1 MIIQTAVRRPVA
13 ILMVFLGLV
22 LIGFQARQ
30 RLSVDLLPSIN
41 YPNLTVITNY
51 SDTPADDL
59 TRLVTQPLEEVIT
72 GLAGVR
78 RVVSKTREG
87 VSTITVQYEWGTE
100 MDFANL
106 HLREAIDRVAYR
118 EDFPAAADRPLILR
132 WDPSARPIAIMV
144 LNGDGPMA
152 RMTEFAREVVKPA
165 LEQINGVS
173 QAEVIGGAEREILV
187 RPDFDKLRL
196 YGLTMGDLSQA
207 LSVANISF
215 PGGRIRKGPLHLPLR
230 ILGEFENLDEI
241 RQTEIPA
248 AGPGI
253 IINDVA
259 EVLDTTK
266 EPEGHTLITDR
277 EVVSLHL
284 YKEVG
289 ENTIETTAEV
299 DKILGILGGQYTELD
314 YRFIY
319 RDADFVQESFQG
331 LWDSLKFGGLL
342 AFLVLFLFLM
352 DWHSPI
358 VVGLA
363 IPVSIMT
370 TFAFLYFA
378 DVGLNLMSLGG
389 LSLAAGMLVDN
400 SIVVL
405 ENINRHLKLPRQPG
419 DTRATICARAAAEVA
434 SPVVAATL
442 TTVAVFFPVIYVPG
456 VAGEFFRDQALTVTI
471 SLSISILVSLLLQSM
486 LTAHIKSTMTFIIV
500 MVPVALAVYLG
511 QTLLA
516 EQWAKLWV
524 KLALIAAG
532 GILGAILN
540 IFLEPFVAR
549 QADKTG
555 NEEPPR
561 VFRPF
566 NAGFNFVMK
575 RYHGLL
581 EKVLDHKLAFLCVL
595 LVGLAVVAFSAT
607 QMRLSFM
614 PDRTRGDFN
623 LALELP
629 AGTPLEAT
637 EELSRRLAAFLAPME
652 EVVTVYSQVGVTE
665 KTLASLKEYSA
676 ANTARL
682 RVMLRP
688 SREGRQ
694 DLRRVKDRLQPLL
707 EAEEGLIFTYHEEGV
722 GLREILASGEAA
734 FTLGVVAEKG
744 DDALA
749 AAADLLPRLRAI
761 DGLADLEM
769 DRVLGNPTVEVT
781 IDREKALRFDLEP
794 DQLAGE
800 LRNRIQGTVATTY
813 NEIEQR
819 IDIAVRLP
827 LDQRYDLPTV
837 LASPVAV
844 GGGKTVPL
852 GSFVLKSTGT
862 PVRELVRRDQRRQ
875 ITISGDVDGRSVAD
889 VWTDVNALLEN
900 LDTTEGVAFV
910 TGGEQEE
917 INSSFHDL
925 GYALLL
931 SALLVYMILAAQF
944 ESFLDPL
951 IISAVLPIGVGGA
964 LLALLLTGQTLN
976 IISLIGMI
984 ALLGIAVNDAI
995 VKVAT
1000 IRRLR
1005 GEGRPGR
1012 AAILEASSLRFR
1024 PIIMTTVTTVLA
1036 MIPMGL
1042 GLGTGEQMQRP
1053 LALTIIGGLSIAT
1066 LLTLFL
1072 TPVVYEM
1079 LHRRTD
1085 KEY

>member
-1 MIIQTAVRRPVA
+1 MIIQTAVRRPVT
-13 ILMVFLGLV
+13 ILMLFAGLV

-41 YPNLTVITNY
+41 YPNLTVISNY

-78 RVVSKTREG
+78 RVISKTREG
-87 VSTITVQYEWGTE
+87 VSTITVAYEWGTE

-118 EDFPAAADRPLILR
+118 DDFPEDADRPLILR
-132 WDPSARPIAIMV
+132 WDPSARPIAILV
-144 LNGDGPMA
+144 LHGDDPMA

-187 RPDFDKLRL
+187 RPDFDRLRL
-196 YGLTMGDLSQA
+196 YGLTMEDLSTA
-207 LSVANISF
+207 LRVANISF

-241 RQTEIPA
+241 RKTEIPA

-253 IINDVA
+253 TIGDVA
-259 EVLDTTK
+259 EVLDTIK
-266 EPEGHTLITDR
+266 EPEGFTLNGDE

-289 ENTIETTAEV
+289 ENTISTTEEV
-299 DKILGILGGQYTELD
+299 DKVLGILGDQYSEFD
-314 YRFIY
+314 YTFIY
-319 RDADFVQESFQG
+319 KDAEFVKESFQG
-331 LWDSLKFGGLL
+331 LEDSLKYGAGL
-342 AFLVLFLFLM
+342 AFLVLFFFLM
-352 DWHSPI
+352 NWRSPV

-363 IPVSIMT
+363 IPVSIIT

-378 DVGLNLMSLGG
+378 GVGLNLMSLGG

-405 ENINRHLKLPRQPG
+405 ENINRHLKLKKGSKTPI
-419 DTRATICARAAAEVA
+419 DEICANATAEVA
-434 SPVVAATL
+434 SPVIAATL

-456 VAGEFFRDQALTVTI
+456 IAGEFFRDQALTVTI
-471 SLSISILVSLLLQSM
+471 SLVVSIFAALLLQPM
-486 LTAHIKSTMTFIIV
+486 LSAHILKTPKEIPSLIFQ
-500 MVPVALAVYLG
+500 PGERAFQAVIR
-511 QTLLA
+511 A
-516 EQWAKLWV
+516 
-524 KLALIAAG
+524 
-532 GILGAILN
+532 
-540 IFLEPFVAR
+540 
-549 QADKTG
+549 
-555 NEEPPR
+555 
-561 VFRPF
+561 
-566 NAGFNFVMK
+566 
-575 RYHGLL
+575 YHGLL
-581 EKVLDHKLAFLCVL
+581 VKVMDHKLAFMVVL
-595 LVGLAVVAFSAT
+595 LVALTGAGLLGKGLK
-607 QMRLSFM
+607 LSFM
-614 PDRTRGDFN
+614 PDRTRGDFTM
-623 LALELP
+623 AVELP
-629 AGTPLEAT
+629 AGTPLEMTYAT
-637 EELSRRLAAFLAPME
+637 ASDLAGYLTTME
-652 EVVTVYSQVGVTE
+652 EVVTVYTQVGETE
-665 KTLASLKEYSA
+665 KTLASLKEYSS
-676 ANTARL
+676 ANTARI

-688 SREGRQ
+688 SRHGREDMQ
-694 DLRRVKDRLQPLL
+694 KVKERLQSRL
-707 EAEEGLIFTYHEEGV
+707 ADKEGAIFVFSEEGV
-722 GLREILASGEAA
+722 GLREILASGEAS
-734 FTLGVVAEKG
+734 FTLGIVAEKSE
-744 DDALA
+744 DARLVA
-749 AAADLLPRLRAI
+749 EQLLPRLRAI
-761 DGLADLEM
+761 DGLADVEM
-769 DRVLGNPTVEVT
+769 DRMMGNPTIEVT
-781 IDREKALRFDLEP
+781 VDREKALRFGLEP
-794 DQLAGE
+794 EALARE

-827 LDQRYDLPTV
+827 RDQRYDLAMV

-844 GGGKTVPL
+844 GEGKTVPL
-852 GSFVLKSTGT
+852 GSFMIQTRGT
-862 PVRELVRRDQRRQ
+862 PVREIVRRDQRRQ
-875 ITISGDVDGRSVAD
+875 ITISGDVDGRGLAD
-889 VWTDVNALLEN
+889 VWHDVDALLGS
-900 LDTTEGVAFV
+900 TVVAEGVAFV

-917 INSSFHDL
+917 INSSFRDL

-931 SALLVYMILAAQF
+931 SVLLVYMILAAQF

-951 IISAVLPIGVGGA
+951 IISAVLPVGIAGA
-964 LLALLLTGQTLN
+964 LVTLFLTGQSMN
-976 IISLIGMI
+976 IMSLIGMI

-1005 GEGRPGR
+1005 SEGLPGR
-1012 AAILEASSLRFR
+1012 EAILAASSLRFR
-1024 PIIMTTVTTVLA
+1024 PIVMTTVTTVLA
-1036 MIPMGL
+1036 MLPMGL

>member
-13 ILMVFLGLV
+13 ILMLFAGLV

-30 RLSVDLLPSIN
+30 RLPVDLLPAIN
-41 YPNLTVITNY
+41 YPNLTVITNWA
-51 SDTPADDL
+51 DTPADDL

-87 VSTITVQYEWGTE
+87 VSTITVQYEWGTG

-118 EDFPAAADRPLILR
+118 DDFPEAADRPLILR
-132 WDPSARPIAIMV
+132 WDPSARPIAILVMH
-144 LNGDGPMA
+144 GDDPMA

-187 RPDFDKLRL
+187 QPDFGKLRL
-196 YGLTMGDLSQA
+196 YNLTMEDLATA
-207 LSVANISF
+207 LRVANISF

-241 RQTEIPA
+241 RATEIPA

-253 IINDVA
+253 TIGDVA
-259 EVLDTTK
+259 TVSDTTK
-266 EPEGHTLITDR
+266 EPEGFTLTGSD

-289 ENTIETTAEV
+289 ENTIATTAEV
-299 DKILGILGGQYTELD
+299 DKVLTILGGQYPD
-314 YRFIY
+314 FAWSFIY

-331 LWDSLKFGGLL
+331 LQSSLLYGSAL
-342 AFLVLFLFLM
+342 AFLVLFLALM
-352 DWHSPI
+352 DWRSPI

-378 DVGLNLMSLGG
+378 KVGLNLMSLGG

-405 ENINRHLKLPRQPG
+405 ENINRHLKNARGSAEAVG
-419 DTRATICARAAAEVA
+419 DICARAAQEVA

-471 SLSISILVSLLLQSM
+471 SLLVSILAALLLQPM
-486 LTAHIKSTMTFIIV
+486 LSAHILRA
-500 MVPVALAVYLG
+500 PGDRPAAL
-511 QTLLA
+511 
-516 EQWAKLWV
+516 
-524 KLALIAAG
+524 
-532 GILGAILN
+532 
-540 IFLEPFVAR
+540 
-549 QADKTG
+549 
-555 NEEPPR
+555 
-561 VFRPF
+561 FRPF
-566 NAGFNFVMK
+566 DAFVRMLM
-575 RYHGLL
+575 RGYHRLL
-581 EKVLDHKLAFLCVL
+581 EKALDRKLAFFAVL
-595 LVGLAVVAFSAT
+595 TVAVGLAGWLGT
-607 QMRLSFM
+607 DLRLTFM
-614 PDRTRGDFN
+614 PDRTRGDFT

-629 AGTPLEAT
+629 AGTPLEVTHDAAAD
-637 EELSRRLAAFLAPME
+637 LAAFIAPMP
-652 EVVTVYSQVGVTE
+652 EVETVYAQVGVTE

-676 ANTARL
+676 ANTARI
-682 RVMLRP
+682 RVMLHP
-688 SREGRQ
+688 SRHGRR
-694 DLRRVKDRLQPLL
+694 DMEAVKKRLLGRL
-707 EAEEGLIFTYHEEGV
+707 ENRQGALWSFREEGV
-722 GLREILASGEAA
+722 GLREILASGESA
-734 FTLGVVAEKG
+734 FTLGITAERG
-744 DDALA
+744 DEALA
-749 AAADLLPRLRAI
+749 VADDLLARLRKVP
-761 DGLADLEM
+761 GLADLEM

-781 IDREKALRFDLEP
+781 VDREKALRYGLEP
-794 DQLAGE
+794 DALAAE

-819 IDIAVRLP
+819 IDIAVRLAR
-827 LDQRYDLPTV
+827 DERYDLAAV
-837 LASPVAV
+837 LSSPVAV
-844 GGGKTVPL
+844 AEGRTVPL
-852 GSFVLKSTGT
+852 GTFVLQTVGQ
-862 PVRELVRRDQRRQ
+862 PVREIVRRDQRRQ
-875 ITISGDVDGRSVAD
+875 VTLSGDVGGRSVAD
-889 VWTDVNALLEN
+889 VWMDVNGMLAG
-900 LDTTEGVAFV
+900 LDLPEGVGFV

-917 INSSFHDL
+917 INNSFRDL

-944 ESFLDPL
+944 ESFVDPL
-951 IISAVLPIGVGGA
+951 IITAVLPVGVAGA
-964 LLALLLTGQTLN
+964 LLTLWLTGQSLN

-1005 GEGRPGR
+1005 ADGMSGR
-1012 AAILEASSLRFR
+1012 AAVLEAGELRFR
-1024 PIIMTTVTTVLA
+1024 PIMMTTVTTVLA
-1036 MIPMGL
+1036 MVPMGL

-1053 LALTIIGGLSIAT
+1053 LAITIIGGLSFAT
-1066 LLTLFL
+1066 LLTLYL
-1072 TPVVYEM
+1072 TPLVYEM
-1079 LHRRTD
+1079 IHRRLD
-1085 KEY
+1085 REY

>member
-13 ILMVFLGLV
+13 ILMLFAGLV
-22 LIGFQARQ
+22 LIGVQARQ
-30 RLSVDLLPSIN
+30 RLSVDLLPAIN

-106 HLREAIDRVAYR
+106 HLREAIDRVSYR
-118 EDFPAAADRPLILR
+118 DDFPVDADRPLILR
-132 WDPSARPIAIMV
+132 WDPSARPIAILVMH
-144 LNGDGPMA
+144 GSDPMA

-187 RPDFDKLRL
+187 RPDFDRLRL
-196 YGLTMGDLSQA
+196 YGLTMENLGEA
-207 LSVANISF
+207 LRVANISF
-215 PGGRIRKGPLHLPLR
+215 PGGRIRKGPLQLPLR

-241 RQTEIPA
+241 RDTEIPA
-248 AGPGI
+248 ARPGI
-253 IINDVA
+253 TIGDVA

-266 EPEGHTLITDR
+266 EPEGFTLTGDE

-289 ENTIETTAEV
+289 ENTIETTKEV
-299 DKILGILGGQYTELD
+299 DKVLGILGGQYSDLA
-314 YRFIY
+314 YSFIY
-319 RDADFVQESFQG
+319 RDADFVAESFKGMQ
-331 LWDSLKFGGLL
+331 DSLLYGSAL
-342 AFLVLFLFLM
+342 AFMVLFMFLM
-352 DWHSPI
+352 DWRSPL

-363 IPVSIMT
+363 IPVSILT

-405 ENINRHLKLPRQPG
+405 ENINRHLKLSRGSGTPIG
-419 DTRATICARAAAEVA
+419 DICAMATNEVA
-434 SPVVAATL
+434 SPVIAATL

-456 VAGEFFRDQALTVTI
+456 IAGEFFRDQALTVTI
-471 SLSISILVSLLLQSM
+471 SLVVSIFAALLLQPM
-486 LTAHIKSTMTFIIV
+486 LSAHILKAPKDRPSLFF
-500 MVPVALAVYLG
+500 VPFENAFQAV
-511 QTLLA
+511 Q
-516 EQWAKLWV
+516 
-524 KLALIAAG
+524 
-532 GILGAILN
+532 
-540 IFLEPFVAR
+540 R
-549 QADKTG
+549 
-555 NEEPPR
+555 
-561 VFRPF
+561 
-566 NAGFNFVMK
+566 
-575 RYHGLL
+575 RYHALL
-581 EKVLDHKLAFLCVL
+581 ETVMEHKIAFLVL
-595 LVGLAVVAFSAT
+595 VLVGLAGGGFLGSN
-607 QMRLSFM
+607 MRLGFM
-614 PDRTRGDFN
+614 PDRTRGDFT
-623 LALELP
+623 LAMELP
-629 AGTPLEAT
+629 AGTPLEMT
-637 EELSRRLAAFLAPME
+637 NELSGNLAAALAPMK
-652 EVVTVYSQVGVTE
+652 EVETVYTQVGVTE
-665 KTLASLKEYSA
+665 KTLASLKDYSA
-676 ANTARL
+676 ANTARI

-688 SREGRQ
+688 SRDGRA
-694 DLRRVKDRLQPLL
+694 DLKAVRDMLQPLL
-707 EAEEGLIFTYHEEGV
+707 DNIQGGTFVYSEEGV
-722 GLREILASGEAA
+722 GLREILASGESA
-734 FTLGVVAEKG
+734 FTLGIVAEKSEE
-744 DDALA
+744 ARLA
-749 AAADLLPRLRAI
+749 AAALLPQLHAI
-761 DGLADLEM
+761 TGLEDVEM

-781 IDREKALRFDLEP
+781 IDRETALRFGLEP
-794 DQLAGE
+794 DMLARE

-827 LDQRYDLPTV
+827 RDQRYNLSTV
-837 LASPVAV
+837 LASPVTLAE
-844 GGGKTVPL
+844 GKTAPL
-852 GSFVLKSTGT
+852 GSFVVQTTGT
-862 PVRELVRRDQRRQ
+862 PVREIVRRDQRRQ
-875 ITISGDVDGRSVAD
+875 ITLSGDVNDRSMAD
-889 VWTDVNALLEN
+889 VWHDVDALLATQ
-900 LDTTEGVAFV
+900 DVGEGVAFV

-917 INSSFHDL
+917 INSSFRDL
-925 GYALLL
+925 GFALLL

-951 IISAVLPIGVGGA
+951 IISAVLPVGIMGA
-964 LLALLLTGQTLN
+964 LITLFITGQTLN
-976 IISLIGMI
+976 IISLIGLI

-1005 GEGRPGR
+1005 ADGMGGRQ
-1012 AAILEASSLRFR
+1012 AILEASTLRFR
-1024 PIIMTTVTTVLA
+1024 PILMTTVTTVLA

-1053 LALTIIGGLSIAT
+1053 LAITIIGGLTIAT

-1072 TPVVYEM
+1072 TPVVYEA
-1079 LHRRTD
+1079 LHRATD

>member
-1 MIIQTAVRRPVA
+1 
-13 ILMVFLGLV
+13 
-22 LIGFQARQ
+22 
-30 RLSVDLLPSIN
+30 VDLLPAIN
-41 YPNLTVITNY
+41 YPNLTVITNWA
-51 SDTPADDL
+51 DTPADDL

-87 VSTITVQYEWGTE
+87 VSTITVQYEWGTG

-118 EDFPAAADRPLILR
+118 DDFPEAADRPLILR
-132 WDPSARPIAIMV
+132 WDPSARPIAILVMH
-144 LNGDGPMA
+144 GDDPMA

-187 RPDFDKLRL
+187 QPDFGKLRL
-196 YGLTMGDLSQA
+196 YNLTMEDLATA
-207 LSVANISF
+207 LRVANISF

-241 RQTEIPA
+241 RATEIPA

-253 IINDVA
+253 TIGDVA
-259 EVLDTTK
+259 TVSDTTK
-266 EPEGHTLITDR
+266 EPEGFTLTGSD

-289 ENTIETTAEV
+289 ENTIATTAEV
-299 DKILGILGGQYTELD
+299 DKVLTILGGQYPD
-314 YRFIY
+314 FAWSFIY

-331 LWDSLKFGGLL
+331 LQSSLLYGSAL
-342 AFLVLFLFLM
+342 AFLVLFLALM
-352 DWHSPI
+352 DWRSPI

-378 DVGLNLMSLGG
+378 KVGLNLMSLGG

-405 ENINRHLKLPRQPG
+405 ENINRHLKNARGSAEAVG
-419 DTRATICARAAAEVA
+419 DICARAAQEVA

-471 SLSISILVSLLLQSM
+471 SLLVSILAALLLQPM
-486 LTAHIKSTMTFIIV
+486 LSAHILRA
-500 MVPVALAVYLG
+500 PGDRPAAL
-511 QTLLA
+511 
-516 EQWAKLWV
+516 
-524 KLALIAAG
+524 
-532 GILGAILN
+532 
-540 IFLEPFVAR
+540 
-549 QADKTG
+549 
-555 NEEPPR
+555 
-561 VFRPF
+561 FRPF
-566 NAGFNFVMK
+566 DAFVRMLM
-575 RYHGLL
+575 RGYHRLL
-581 EKVLDHKLAFLCVL
+581 EKALDRKLAFFAVL
-595 LVGLAVVAFSAT
+595 TVAVGLAGWLGT
-607 QMRLSFM
+607 DLRLTFM
-614 PDRTRGDFN
+614 PDRTRGDFT

-629 AGTPLEAT
+629 AGTPLEVTHDAAAD
-637 EELSRRLAAFLAPME
+637 LAAFIAPMP
-652 EVVTVYSQVGVTE
+652 EVETVYAQVGVTE

-676 ANTARL
+676 ANTARI
-682 RVMLRP
+682 RVMLHP
-688 SREGRQ
+688 SRHGRR
-694 DLRRVKDRLQPLL
+694 DMEAVKKRLLGRL
-707 EAEEGLIFTYHEEGV
+707 ENRQGALWSFREEGV
-722 GLREILASGEAA
+722 GLREILASGESA
-734 FTLGVVAEKG
+734 FTLGITAERG
-744 DDALA
+744 DEALA
-749 AAADLLPRLRAI
+749 VADDLLARLRKVP
-761 DGLADLEM
+761 GLADLEM

-781 IDREKALRFDLEP
+781 VDREKALRYGLEP
-794 DQLAGE
+794 DALAAE

-819 IDIAVRLP
+819 IDIAVRLAR
-827 LDQRYDLPTV
+827 DERYDLAAV
-837 LASPVAV
+837 LSSPVAV
-844 GGGKTVPL
+844 AEGRTVPL
-852 GSFVLKSTGT
+852 GTFVLQTVGQ
-862 PVRELVRRDQRRQ
+862 PVREIVRRDQRRQ
-875 ITISGDVDGRSVAD
+875 VTLSGDVGGRSVAD
-889 VWTDVNALLEN
+889 VWIDVNRMLAG
-900 LDTTEGVAFV
+900 LDLPEGVGFV

-917 INSSFHDL
+917 INNSFRDL

-944 ESFLDPL
+944 ESFVDPL
-951 IISAVLPIGVGGA
+951 IITAVLPVGVAGA
-964 LLALLLTGQTLN
+964 LLTLWLTGQSLN

-1005 GEGRPGR
+1005 ADGMSGR
-1012 AAILEASSLRFR
+1012 AAVLEAGELRFR
-1024 PIIMTTVTTVLA
+1024 PIMMTTVTTVLA
-1036 MIPMGL
+1036 MVPMGL

-1053 LALTIIGGLSIAT
+1053 LAITIIGGLSFAT
-1066 LLTLFL
+1066 LLTLYL
-1072 TPVVYEM
+1072 TPLVYEM
-1079 LHRRTD
+1079 IHRRLD
-1085 KEY
+1085 REY

>member
-13 ILMVFLGLV
+13 ILMLFAGLV

-30 RLSVDLLPSIN
+30 RLSVDLLPAIN

-51 SDTPADDL
+51 TDTPADDL

-78 RVVSKTREG
+78 RVISKTREG

-106 HLREAIDRVAYR
+106 HLREAIDRVSYR
-118 EDFPAAADRPLILR
+118 EDFPEDADRPLILR

-144 LNGDGPMA
+144 LHGDDPMA

-196 YGLTMGDLSQA
+196 YGLTMEDLSTA
-207 LSVANISF
+207 LRVANISF

-241 RQTEIPA
+241 RKTEIPA

-253 IINDVA
+253 TIGDLA
-259 EVLDTTK
+259 EVVDTIK
-266 EPEGHTLITDR
+266 EPEGFTLIGD
-277 EVVSLHL
+277 EDVVSLHL

-289 ENTIETTAEV
+289 ENTISATAEV
-299 DKILGILGGQYTELD
+299 DVVLDILADQYPDFD
-314 YRFIY
+314 YSFIY
-319 RDADFVQESFQG
+319 KDAEFVQESFKG
-331 LWDSLKFGGLL
+331 LEDSLKYGAGL
-342 AFLVLFLFLM
+342 AFLVLFFFLM
-352 DWHSPI
+352 NWRSPL

-405 ENINRHLKLPRQPG
+405 ENINRHLKLKRGSRTPIG
-419 DTRATICARAAAEVA
+419 DICSAAAAEVA
-434 SPVVAATL
+434 SPVIAATL

-456 VAGEFFRDQALTVTI
+456 IAGEFFRDQALTVTI
-471 SLSISILVSLLLQSM
+471 SLVVSIFAALLLQPM
-486 LTAHIKSTMTFIIV
+486 LSAHILKTPKD
-500 MVPVALAVYLG
+500 VPS
-511 QTLLA
+511 LL
-516 EQWAKLWV
+516 
-524 KLALIAAG
+524 
-532 GILGAILN
+532 
-540 IFLEPFVAR
+540 
-549 QADKTG
+549 
-555 NEEPPR
+555 
-561 VFRPF
+561 FRPGERAF
-566 NAGFNFVMK
+566 QAVMD

-581 EKVLDHKLAFLCVL
+581 GRVMDHKAVFLGLLLIALAGAGL
-595 LVGLAVVAFSAT
+595 LAMN
-607 QMRLSFM
+607 MRLSFM
-614 PDRTRGDFN
+614 PDRTRGDFT
-623 LALELP
+623 LAMELP
-629 AGTPLEAT
+629 AGTPLEMTYQTA
-637 EELSRRLAAFLAPME
+637 SDLAGFLVPME
-652 EVVTVYSQVGVTE
+652 EVVTVYTQVGVTE
-665 KTLASLKEYSA
+665 KTLASLKEYSS
-676 ANTARL
+676 ANTARI

-688 SREGRQ
+688 SRQGQRDMQ
-694 DLRRVKDRLQPLL
+694 QVKDRLESRLHGQ
-707 EAEEGLIFTYHEEGV
+707 EGAIFVFSEEGV
-722 GLREILASGEAA
+722 GLREILASGESA
-734 FTLGVVAEKG
+734 FTLGIVAEKSEE
-744 DDALA
+744 ARLVA
-749 AAADLLPRLRAI
+749 EELLPRLQKI
-761 DGLADLEM
+761 DGLGDVEM
-769 DRVLGNPTVEVT
+769 DRMMGNPTVEVT
-781 IDREKALRFDLEP
+781 VDREKALRFGLEP
-794 DQLAGE
+794 EALARE

-827 LDQRYDLPTV
+827 RDQRYNLDMV

-844 GGGKTVPL
+844 GEGKTVPL
-852 GSFVLKSTGT
+852 GSFMIQTRGT
-862 PVRELVRRDQRRQ
+862 PVREIVRRDQRRQ
-875 ITISGDVDGRSVAD
+875 ITISGDVGDRSVAD
-889 VWTDVNALLEN
+889 VWQDVDAMLAGVEVS
-900 LDTTEGVAFV
+900 EGVAFI

-917 INSSFHDL
+917 INNSFHDL

-951 IISAVLPIGVGGA
+951 IISAVLPVGVAGA
-964 LLALLLTGQTLN
+964 MLTLFFTGQSLN

-1005 GEGRPGR
+1005 SDGMSGRE
-1012 AAILEASSLRFR
+1012 AIMEASALRFR

-1036 MIPMGL
+1036 MVPMGL

-1053 LALTIIGGLSIAT
+1053 LAITIIGGLSIAT
-1066 LLTLFL
+1066 FLTLFL

>member
-13 ILMVFLGLV
+13 ILMLFAGLV
-22 LIGFQARQ
+22 LIGFQAQQ
-30 RLSVDLLPSIN
+30 RLSVDLLPAIN

-51 SDTPADDL
+51 TDTPADDL

-106 HLREAIDRVAYR
+106 HLREAIDRVAFQD
-118 EDFPAAADRPLILR
+118 DFPEAADRPLILR
-132 WDPSARPIAIMV
+132 WDPSARPIAILV
-144 LNGDGPMA
+144 LHGDDPMA
-152 RMTEFAREVVKPA
+152 RMTEFAREVAKPA

-187 RPDFDKLRL
+187 RPDFGKLRL
-196 YGLTMGDLSQA
+196 YGLTMDNLSRA
-207 LSVANISF
+207 LQVANISF

-253 IINDVA
+253 TIGDVA
-259 EVLDTTK
+259 EVLDTVK
-266 EPEGHTLITDR
+266 EPDGFTLAAAE
-277 EVVSLHL
+277 EVVSLHI

-289 ENTIETTAEV
+289 ENTIEATKEIDTILDVLSDQYV
-299 DKILGILGGQYTELD
+299 DFSYS
-314 YRFIY
+314 FIY

-331 LWDSLKFGGLL
+331 LRNSLLYGAGL
-342 AFLVLFLFLM
+342 AFLVLFMFLM
-352 DWHSPI
+352 DWRSPI

-363 IPVSIMT
+363 IPVSIMS

-378 DVGLNLMSLGG
+378 DVSLNLMSLGG

-405 ENINRHLKLPRQPG
+405 ENINRHLKARQG
-419 DTRATICARAAAEVA
+419 SGESIGRICAQAASEVA

-471 SLSISILVSLLLQSM
+471 SLLVSVFAALLLQPM
-486 LTAHIKSTMTFIIV
+486 LSAH
-500 MVPVALAVYLG
+500 
-511 QTLLA
+511 LLKA
-516 EQWAKLWV
+516 P
-524 KLALIAAG
+524 G
-532 GILGAILN
+532 DRPSAI
-540 IFLEPFVAR
+540 
-549 QADKTG
+549 
-555 NEEPPR
+555 
-561 VFRPF
+561 FRPVD
-566 NAGFNFVMK
+566 GGVRFVLD
-575 RYHGLL
+575 RYHALL
-581 EKVLDHKLAFLCVL
+581 HRVLDHKLVFLTLL
-595 LVGLAVVAFSAT
+595 LVAMAGAVWVGFN
-607 QMRLSFM
+607 MRLTFM
-614 PDRTRGDFN
+614 PDRTRGDFT

-629 AGTPLEAT
+629 VGTPLEQTKEAA
-637 EELSRRLAAFLAPME
+637 SGLAAFLAPMP
-652 EVVTVYSQVGVTE
+652 EVETVYAQVGVTE

-676 ANTARL
+676 ANTARI

-688 SREGRQ
+688 SREGRA
-694 DLRRVKDRLQPLL
+694 DMERVKGRLDERLNAL
-707 EAEEGLIFTYHEEGV
+707 EGAIFVFREEGV

-734 FTLGVVAEKG
+734 FTLGIVAEHG
-744 DDALA
+744 SEALA
-749 AAADLLPRLRAI
+749 TADDLLPQLREI
-761 DGLADLEM
+761 PGLQDLEM

-781 IDREKALRFDLEP
+781 VDREKALRYGLEP
-794 DQLAGE
+794 DALAAE

-827 LDQRYDLPTV
+827 LDQRYDLSRV
-837 LASPVAV
+837 LASPITV
-844 GGGKTVPL
+844 GEGTTVPL
-852 GSFVLKSTGT
+852 AAFIVQSRGT
-862 PVRELVRRDQRRQ
+862 PVREIVRRDQRRQ
-875 ITISGDVDGRSVAD
+875 ISLAGDVTGRSVAE
-889 VWTDVNALLEN
+889 VWQDVNRLLDGLE
-900 LDTTEGVAFV
+900 LPEGVAFV

-917 INSSFHDL
+917 INTSFRDL
-925 GYALLL
+925 GWALLL

-951 IISAVLPIGVGGA
+951 IISAVLPVGVMGA
-964 LLALLLTGQTLN
+964 VVTLFVTGQTMN

-1005 GEGRPGR
+1005 GEGLR
-1012 AAILEASSLRFR
+1012 AREAILEASSLRFR

-1036 MIPMGL
+1036 MVPMAL

-1053 LALTIIGGLSIAT
+1053 LAITIIGGLSIAT
-1066 LLTLFL
+1066 FLTLFL

-1079 LHRRTD
+1079 LHRRID
-1085 KEY
+1085 REY

>member
-13 ILMVFLGLV
+13 ILMLFAGMV

-30 RLSVDLLPSIN
+30 RLSVDLLPAIN

-87 VSTITVQYEWGTE
+87 TSTITVQYEWGTE

-106 HLREAIDRVAYR
+106 HLREAIDRVAYQ
-118 EDFPAAADRPLILR
+118 EDFPEAADRPLILR
-132 WDPSARPIAIMV
+132 WDPSARPIAILV
-144 LNGDGPMA
+144 LHGDEPMA
-152 RMTEFAREVVKPA
+152 QMTEFAREVAKPA
-165 LEQINGVS
+165 LEQIHGVS

-187 RPDFDKLRL
+187 RPDFSKLRL
-196 YGLTMGDLSQA
+196 YGLTMENLGTA
-207 LSVANISF
+207 LRVANISF

-241 RQTEIPA
+241 RQTEIPQ

-253 IINDVA
+253 TIGDVA

-266 EPEGHTLITDR
+266 EPEGFTLIGDE

-299 DKILGILGGQYTELD
+299 DKILAILDDQYPD
-314 YRFIY
+314 FAYSFIY
-319 RDADFVQESFQG
+319 RDADFVQASFQG
-331 LWDSLKFGGLL
+331 MQNSLLYGAGL

-352 DWHSPI
+352 DWRSPL

-405 ENINRHLKLPRQPG
+405 ENINRHLRLARKSG
-419 DTRATICARAAAEVA
+419 ESVGEVCARAAAEVA
-434 SPVVAATL
+434 SPVIAATL

-456 VAGEFFRDQALTVTI
+456 IAGEFFRDQALTVTI
-471 SLSISILVSLLLQSM
+471 SLLVSILAALLLQPM
-486 LTAHIKSTMTFIIV
+486 LSAHILKAPREKPAGLFI
-500 MVPVALAVYLG
+500 PFENGFQRTLAHYHRR
-511 QTLLA
+511 
-516 EQWAKLWV
+516 
-524 KLALIAAG
+524 
-532 GILGAILN
+532 
-540 IFLEPFVAR
+540 LEWW
-549 QADKTG
+549 
-555 NEEPPR
+555 
-561 VFRPF
+561 
-566 NAGFNFVMK
+566 
-575 RYHGLL
+575 
-581 EKVLDHKLAFLCVL
+581 LDHRRLFFVLL
-595 LVGLAVVAFSAT
+595 LVGLVSVGLIGT
-607 QMRLSFM
+607 RIRTSFM
-614 PDRTRGDFN
+614 PDRTRGDFTI
-623 LALELP
+623 AMEMP
-629 AGTPLEAT
+629 AGTPLEVT
-637 EELSRRLAAFLAPME
+637 EDRASELAAFLAPMD
-652 EVVTVYSQVGVTE
+652 EVTTVYTQVGVTE
-665 KTLASLKEYSA
+665 KTLASLKEYSS
-676 ANTARL
+676 ANTARI

-688 SREGRQ
+688 SRQGRR
-694 DLRRVKDRLQPLL
+694 DMRHVKARLQGRLDEQEGAL
-707 EAEEGLIFTYHEEGV
+707 FTFREEGI

-734 FTLGVVAEKG
+734 FTLGVVAEKSAE
-744 DDALA
+744 ALSVSE
-749 AAADLLPRLRAI
+749 DLLPRLREI
-761 DGLADLEM
+761 DGLADLEV
-769 DRVLGNPTVEVT
+769 DRVLGNPTVEMTV
-781 IDREKALRFDLEP
+781 DREKALRFGLEP
-794 DQLAGE
+794 ETLARE

-827 LDQRYDLPTV
+827 RDERYDLPTV
-837 LASPVAV
+837 LASPVEV
-844 GGGKTVPL
+844 GGRTVPL
-852 GSFVLKSTGT
+852 GSFVVQHLGT
-862 PVRELVRRDQRRQ
+862 PVREIIRRDQRRQ
-875 ITISGDVDGRSVAD
+875 ITLSCDVADRSVAD
-889 VWTDVNALLEN
+889 VWNDVHHLLDS
-900 LDTTEGVAFV
+900 LQLPEGVNFV

-917 INSSFHDL
+917 ITSSFHDL
-925 GYALLL
+925 GWALLL

-951 IISAVLPIGVGGA
+951 IISSVLPVGVAGA
-964 LLALLLTGQTLN
+964 VVTLMLTGQSLN
-976 IISLIGMI
+976 IISLIGLI
-984 ALLGIAVNDAI
+984 ALMGIAVNDAI

-1005 GEGRPGR
+1005 LDGLAGRK
-1012 AAILEASSLRFR
+1012 AILEASSLRFR
-1024 PIIMTTVTTVLA
+1024 PIVMTTVTTVLA
-1036 MIPMGL
+1036 MLPMGL

-1053 LALTIIGGLSIAT
+1053 LAITIIGGLSIAT
-1066 LLTLFL
+1066 FLTLFL
-1072 TPVVYEM
+1072 TPLVYET
-1079 LHRRTD
+1079 LHRWTD
-1085 KEY
+1085 REY

>member
-1 MIIQTAVRRPVA
+1 MIIQTAVRRPVT
-13 ILMVFLGLV
+13 ILMLFAGLV

-87 VSTITVQYEWGTE
+87 VSTITVAYEWGTE

-106 HLREAIDRVAYR
+106 HLREAIDRVSYR
-118 EDFPAAADRPLILR
+118 DDFPEDADRPLILR
-132 WDPSARPIAIMV
+132 WDPSARPIAILV
-144 LNGDGPMA
+144 LHGDDPMA

-187 RPDFDKLRL
+187 RPDFDRLRL
-196 YGLTMGDLSQA
+196 YGLTMENLSFA
-207 LSVANISF
+207 LQVANISF

-241 RQTEIPA
+241 RKTEIPA

-253 IINDVA
+253 TIGDVA
-259 EVLDTTK
+259 EVLDTIK
-266 EPEGHTLITDR
+266 EPEGFTLNGDE

-289 ENTIETTAEV
+289 ENTISTTEEV
-299 DKILGILGGQYTELD
+299 DKVLGILGDQYAEFD
-314 YRFIY
+314 YTFIY
-319 RDADFVQESFQG
+319 KDAEFVQESFKG
-331 LWDSLKFGGLL
+331 LEDSLKYGAGL
-342 AFLVLFLFLM
+342 AFLVLFFFLM
-352 DWHSPI
+352 NWRSPV

-363 IPVSIMT
+363 IPVSIIS

-378 DVGLNLMSLGG
+378 GVGLNLMSLGG

-405 ENINRHLKLPRQPG
+405 ENINRHLKLKRGSKTPIG
-419 DTRATICARAAAEVA
+419 DICAAATNEVA
-434 SPVVAATL
+434 SPVIAATL

-456 VAGEFFRDQALTVTI
+456 IAGEFFRDQALTVTI
-471 SLSISILVSLLLQSM
+471 SLVISIFAALLLQPM
-486 LTAHIKSTMTFIIV
+486 LSAHILKTPREIPSAIFQ
-500 MVPVALAVYLG
+500 PGERLFQAVIR
-511 QTLLA
+511 
-516 EQWAKLWV
+516 K
-524 KLALIAAG
+524 
-532 GILGAILN
+532 
-540 IFLEPFVAR
+540 
-549 QADKTG
+549 
-555 NEEPPR
+555 
-561 VFRPF
+561 
-566 NAGFNFVMK
+566 
-575 RYHGLL
+575 YHGLL
-581 EKVLDHKLAFLCVL
+581 ERVMDHKLVFMVL
-595 LVGLAVVAFSAT
+595 LLIGLAGAGL
-607 QMRLSFM
+607 MGKNLKLSFM
-614 PDRTRGDFN
+614 PDRTRGDFTM
-623 LALELP
+623 AVELP
-629 AGTPLEAT
+629 AGTPLEMTYAT
-637 EELSRRLAAFLAPME
+637 AADLAGFLTTME
-652 EVVTVYSQVGVTE
+652 EVVTVYTQVGVTE
-665 KTLASLKEYSA
+665 KTLASLKEYSS
-676 ANTARL
+676 ANTARI

-688 SREGRQ
+688 SRHGREDMEKVKAHLQSRLADKEG
-694 DLRRVKDRLQPLL
+694 
-707 EAEEGLIFTYHEEGV
+707 AIFVFSEEGV
-722 GLREILASGEAA
+722 GLREILASGEAS
-734 FTLGVVAEKG
+734 FTLGVVAEKSEE
-744 DDALA
+744 ARRVA
-749 AAADLLPRLRAI
+749 EQLLPRLRAI
-761 DGLADLEM
+761 DGLADVEM
-769 DRVLGNPTVEVT
+769 DRMMGNPTIEVT
-781 IDREKALRFDLEP
+781 VDREKALRFGLEP
-794 DQLAGE
+794 EALARE

-827 LDQRYDLPTV
+827 RDQRYDLATV

-844 GGGKTVPL
+844 GEGKTVPL
-852 GSFVLKSTGT
+852 GSFMIQTQGT
-862 PVRELVRRDQRRQ
+862 PVREIVRRDQRRQ
-875 ITISGDVDGRSVAD
+875 ITIAGDVNGRSLAD
-889 VWTDVNALLEN
+889 VWHDVDALLGSTEVS
-900 LDTTEGVAFV
+900 EGVAFV

-917 INSSFHDL
+917 INSSFRDL

-931 SALLVYMILAAQF
+931 SVLLVYMILAAQF

-951 IISAVLPIGVGGA
+951 IISAVLPVGVAGA
-964 LLALLLTGQTLN
+964 LATLFLTGQSMN
-976 IISLIGMI
+976 IMSLIGMI

-1005 GEGRPGR
+1005 SEGLAGR
-1012 AAILEASSLRFR
+1012 EAIMEASTLRFR
-1024 PIIMTTVTTVLA
+1024 PIVMTTVTTVLA
-1036 MIPMGL
+1036 MLPMGL

-1066 LLTLFL
+1066 MLTLFL

-1085 KEY
+1085 REY

>member
-13 ILMVFLGLV
+13 ILMLFAGLV

-87 VSTITVQYEWGTE
+87 VSTITVRYEWGTE

-106 HLREAIDRVAYR
+106 HLREAIDRVSYR
-118 EDFPAAADRPLILR
+118 DDFPEDADRPLILR

-144 LNGDGPMA
+144 LHGDDPMA

-187 RPDFDKLRL
+187 RPDFDRLRL
-196 YGLTMGDLSQA
+196 YGLTIEDLSFA
-207 LSVANISF
+207 LRVANISF

-241 RQTEIPA
+241 RKTEIPA

-253 IINDVA
+253 TIGDVA
-259 EVLDTTK
+259 EVVDTVK
-266 EPEGHTLITDR
+266 EPEGFTLIGDE

-289 ENTIETTAEV
+289 ENTISTTAEV
-299 DKILGILGGQYTELD
+299 DKVLDILGDQYVEFD
-314 YRFIY
+314 YSFIY
-319 RDADFVQESFQG
+319 KDAEFVQESFKG
-331 LWDSLKFGGLL
+331 LEDSLKYGAGL
-342 AFLVLFLFLM
+342 AFLVLFFFLM
-352 DWHSPI
+352 NWRSPM

-363 IPVSIMT
+363 IPVSILT
-370 TFAFLYFA
+370 TFGFLYFA
-378 DVGLNLMSLGG
+378 GVGLNLMSLGG

-405 ENINRHLKLPRQPG
+405 ENINRHLRLKKGSKTPIG
-419 DTRATICARAAAEVA
+419 DICASATTEVA
-434 SPVVAATL
+434 SPVIAATL

-456 VAGEFFRDQALTVTI
+456 IAGEFFRDQALTVTI
-471 SLSISILVSLLLQSM
+471 SLMVSIFAALLLQPM
-486 LTAHIKSTMTFIIV
+486 LSAHILKTPREIPS
-500 MVPVALAVYLG
+500 
-511 QTLLA
+511 
-516 EQWAKLWV
+516 
-524 KLALIAAG
+524 LI
-532 GILGAILN
+532 
-540 IFLEPFVAR
+540 
-549 QADKTG
+549 
-555 NEEPPR
+555 
-561 VFRPF
+561 FRPGERAF
-566 NAGFNFVMK
+566 QAVV
-575 RYHGLL
+575 RTYHGLL
-581 EKVLDHKLAFLCVL
+581 VKVMDHKLAFMVL
-595 LVGLAVVAFSAT
+595 LLVALAGAGVMGSR
-607 QMRLSFM
+607 MRLSFM
-614 PDRTRGDFN
+614 PDRTRGDFT
-623 LALELP
+623 LAVELP
-629 AGTPLEAT
+629 AGTPLEMTLAT
-637 EELSRRLAAFLAPME
+637 AADLAGFLIPME
-652 EVVTVYSQVGVTE
+652 EVVTVYSQVGETE
-665 KTLASLKEYSA
+665 KTLASLKEYSS
-676 ANTARL
+676 ANTARI

-688 SREGRQ
+688 SRDGRQ
-694 DLRRVKDRLQPLL
+694 DMQKVKERLQSRL
-707 EAEEGLIFTYHEEGV
+707 ADKEGAIFVFSEEGV
-722 GLREILASGEAA
+722 GLREILASGEAS
-734 FTLGVVAEKG
+734 FTLGIVAEKSEE
-744 DDALA
+744 ARIMA
-749 AAADLLPRLRAI
+749 ENLLPRLRAI
-761 DGLADLEM
+761 DGLADVEM
-769 DRVLGNPTVEVT
+769 DRMMGNPTIEVT
-781 IDREKALRFDLEP
+781 VDRERALRFGLEP
-794 DQLAGE
+794 ETLARE

-827 LDQRYDLPTV
+827 REQRYDLATV

-844 GGGKTVPL
+844 GEGKTVPL
-852 GSFVLKSTGT
+852 GSFMIQTQGT
-862 PVRELVRRDQRRQ
+862 PVREIVRRDQRRQ
-875 ITISGDVDGRSVAD
+875 ITISGDVNDRSLAD
-889 VWTDVNALLEN
+889 VWHDVDALLGGI
-900 LDTTEGVAFV
+900 DVSEGVAFV

-917 INSSFHDL
+917 INSSFRDL

-951 IISAVLPIGVGGA
+951 IISAVLPIGIAGA
-964 LLALLLTGQTLN
+964 LVTLSLTGQSMN

-1005 GEGRPGR
+1005 SEGMPGR
-1012 AAILEASSLRFR
+1012 EAILEASSLRFR

-1036 MIPMGL
+1036 MLPMGL

-1079 LHRRTD
+1079 LHRHTD